1 MILHC
6 GTISPAME
14 TLKRVSEI
22 EKIDL
27 KTLKE
32 RIDRGEVV
40 ILKNRVRKNVIP
52 LGIGKGLRTK
62 VNTNIG
68 TSPERNDLEFE
79 LKKLK
84 IAVEAGTD
92 TVMDLSTAGDLDL
105 IRKEIIRNC
114 TIPLGTVPI
123 YQAAVETI
131 KEKGS
136 IVKMDE
142 DKIFEVIEQHLK
154 DGVDF
159 ITVHCGVTQK
169 VLKCLREEGR
179 TLDIVSRGGAFHATW
194 MITNKKEN
202 PLYEHFDQLLKL
214 AKKYDAVLSLGD
226 GLRPGSIADSTDRAQ
241 IEELITL
248 GELTQEARDKGV
260 QVIIEGP
267 GHVPLNEIETNV
279 LLEKKICYNAPFY
292 VLGPLVT
299 DVAMGYD
306 HISASIGAAVAA
318 GHGAD
323 FICYVTPGE
332 HLRLPTLEDVKL
344 GVIGA
349 RIAAHAGDIAKGI
362 KGAEEWDE
370 KMSKKRKKRDWKAQI
385 NLSIDPKTA
394 KRLRGEST
402 PAIEDVCTMC
412 GEYCSIKIV
421 ADWFKNG

>member
-1 MILHC
+1 
-6 GTISPAME
+6 ME

-27 KTLKE
+27 KILKE
-32 RIDRGEVV
+32 RVEKGEIV
-40 ILKNRVRKNVIP
+40 ILKNRDRDNVKSV
-52 LGIGKGLRTK
+52 GIGKGLRTK

-68 TSPERNDLEFE
+68 TSPEKNDLEFE
-79 LKKLK
+79 LKKLQ
-84 IAVEAGTD
+84 IAIETGTD

-105 IRKEIIRNC
+105 IRNEIIRNC
-114 TIPLGTVPI
+114 AIPLGTVPI
-123 YQAAVETI
+123 YQAVVETI
-131 KEKGS
+131 KDKGS

-142 DKIFEVIEQHLK
+142 DKIFEVIERHLK

-202 PLYEHFDQLLKL
+202 PLYENFDQLLKL

-241 IEELITL
+241 IEELVTL
-248 GELTQEARDKGV
+248 GELTQEARNKGV

-267 GHVPLNEIETNV
+267 GHMPLNEIEANV
-279 LLEKKICYNAPFY
+279 TLEKKICYNAPFY

-306 HISASIGAAVAA
+306 HISASIGAAIAA
-318 GHGAD
+318 SHGAD
-323 FICYVTPGE
+323 FICYVTPSE
-332 HLRLPTLEDVKL
+332 HLGLPNLEDVKL

-370 KMSKKRKKRDWKAQI
+370 KISKKRKKRDWDAQI
-385 NLSIDPKTA
+385 NLSIDPATA
-394 KRLRGEST
+394 KRLRSESKPT
-402 PAIEDVCTMC
+402 LEDDVCTMC
-412 GEYCSIKIV
+412 GKYCAIKIV
-421 ADWFKNG
+421 EDWFKTEK

>member
-1 MILHC
+1 MILF
-6 GTISPAME
+6 PAME

-22 EKIDL
+22 EKIDF

-32 RIDRGEVV
+32 RVEKGEIV
-40 ILKNRVRKNVIP
+40 ILKSRIRNNVAAV
-52 LGIGKGLRTK
+52 GIGQGLRTK

-68 TSPERNDLEFE
+68 TSPERNDLDFE
-79 LKKLK
+79 LKKLE
-84 IAVEAGTD
+84 IAIATGTD

-105 IRKEIIRNC
+105 IRNEITRNC

-123 YQAAVETI
+123 YQATVETI
-131 KEKGS
+131 NDKGS

-142 DKIFEVIEQHLK
+142 GKIFEVIERHLK

-169 VLKCLREEGR
+169 VLKCLKEEGR

-202 PLYEHFDQLLKL
+202 PLYENFDQLLKL

-241 IEELITL
+241 IEELVTL
-248 GELTQEARDKGV
+248 GELTQEARNKGV

-267 GHVPLNEIETNV
+267 GHMPLNEIGANV

-318 GHGAD
+318 SYGAD

-362 KGAEEWDE
+362 KGAKEWD
-370 KMSKKRKKRDWKAQI
+370 KKISKKRKKRDWDTQI
-385 NLSIDPKTA
+385 NLSIDPATA
-394 KRLRGEST
+394 KRLRSESK
-402 PAIEDVCTMC
+402 PILEDDVCTMC

-421 ADWFKNG
+421 ADWLKGNL